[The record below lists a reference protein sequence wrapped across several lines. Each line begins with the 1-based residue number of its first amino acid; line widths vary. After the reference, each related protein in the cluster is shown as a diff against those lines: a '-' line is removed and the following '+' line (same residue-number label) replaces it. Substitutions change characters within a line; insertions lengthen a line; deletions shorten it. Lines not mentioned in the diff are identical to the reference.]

1 MKKKITMN
9 FFVKFTLTDIDK
21 ALDVLGGD
29 VVWTLVGEA
38 RRFRYAGAK
47 DKIGFTELINYFLGE
62 LSEFL
67 WIPNMMTAED
77 DRVAVEAETF
87 GQMDDGKK

>member
-1 MKKKITMN
+1 MKKKITIN

-21 ALDVLGGD
+21 ALDMLAGD
-29 VVWTLVGEA
+29 VVWTLVEEA

-47 DKIGFTELINYFLGE
+47 DKISYTELINYFLGD
-62 LSEFL
+62 LSEFG
-67 WIPNMMTAED
+67 WVPNMMTAEN
-77 DRVAVEAETF
+77 DRVVVKAETF